1 MNDKIKEATELTINL
16 HNDMDTRGIPKS
28 ILIKHNAIGQC
39 LRTMLDILENDNERN
54 KNAPA

>member
-28 ILIKHNAIGQC
+28 LLIKHNAIGQC
-39 LRTMLDILENDNERN
+39 LRAILEILENDNERN